1 MPPTWPTTTPM
12 VPRRPRPTA
21 KGNCGRM
28 PARVRSLTDL
38 LHRREFYA
46 FAVALSRVPPGEP
59 GRTFSDRLASD

>member
-1 MPPTWPTTTPM
+1 
-12 VPRRPRPTA
+12 
-21 KGNCGRM
+21 M